1 MQFLQKLFQ
10 KKNVTQIEAVENVR
24 SKLQKG
30 REPDISASVQFK
42 LSTKLKPKTYI
53 CPNKSKIISGDRYYE
68 GEFSS
73 KQ

>member
-53 CPNKSKIISGDRYYE
+53 CPNKSKIISGD
-68 GEFSS
+68 
-73 KQ
+73 